1 MENFSP
7 AANRKLVA
15 SGLVVVED
23 KDARG
28 HDLCDYRDGEQ
39 HHKQSPGKIKCGKIG
54 DSARR
59 IRIII
64 LTCID
69 TNNRR

>member
-39 HHKQSPGKIKCGKIG
+39 HHEQSPGNIHTMWRSYTVGH
-54 DSARR
+54 
-59 IRIII
+59 
-64 LTCID
+64 LYL
-69 TNNRR
+69 

>member
-15 SGLVVVED
+15 SGLVMVED

-39 HHKQSPGKIKCGKIG
+39 HHKQSPGKIKCGKITLL
-54 DSARR
+54 A
-59 IRIII
+59 I
-64 LTCID
+64 TTAKMVNHECF
-69 TNNRR
+69 